1 MKIGKIECFAG
12 ISGDMLLGALVGA
25 GVSVDLLQDAAAALG
40 IGAELRVSSVD
51 RSGVRAVK
59 VDVLEHGELADG
71 GTDEDSHDGDHVHSH
86 DGHSHEGHSHS
97 HSQHAHPHEH
107 EHDHEHDAGSSA
119 GHAHVH
125 ERNWPEIRRLIDAA
139 AISDG
144 AKRIAQRA
152 FALLAEAEGKVHG
165 IEPEKVHFHEVGA
178 VDTITDIVC
187 SAVGLDALGV
197 DRWRCSPV
205 NVGSGFVHCAHGRMP
220 APAPATAELLQGVPT
235 FVAGPAVEMTTP
247 TGAAMLRALE
257 CTYEENGL
265 PFEAGT
271 IGYGAGGRNP
281 ERFAN
286 VLRLS
291 IGTAPAMRGRGAF
304 STDRVMVLECALD
317 DATPQVM
324 AHAMELA
331 MEQGALDVMA
341 APVTMKKGR
350 LGTLLTVLCQP
361 GDEEA
366 LEELLFRETTTLGIR
381 RREEERVVLERD
393 FVTVET
399 IFGKVRVKIAS
410 GGGAVLNAM
419 PEYEDCRRA
428 AREHAAPIRT
438 VMEAAVAAY
447 AALRMARAEA

>member
-1 MKIGKIECFAG
+1 
-12 ISGDMLLGALVGA
+12 
-25 GVSVDLLQDAAAALG
+25 
-40 IGAELRVSSVD
+40 
-51 RSGVRAVK
+51 
-59 VDVLEHGELADG
+59 
-71 GTDEDSHDGDHVHSH
+71 
-86 DGHSHEGHSHS
+86 
-97 HSQHAHPHEH
+97 
-107 EHDHEHDAGSSA
+107 
-119 GHAHVH
+119 
-125 ERNWPEIRRLIDAA
+125 
-139 AISDG
+139 
-144 AKRIAQRA
+144 
-152 FALLAEAEGKVHG
+152 
-165 IEPEKVHFHEVGA
+165 
-178 VDTITDIVC
+178 
-187 SAVGLDALGV
+187 
-197 DRWRCSPV
+197 
-205 NVGSGFVHCAHGRMP
+205 
-220 APAPATAELLQGVPT
+220 
-235 FVAGPAVEMTTP
+235 
-247 TGAAMLRALE
+247 
-257 CTYEENGL
+257 
-265 PFEAGT
+265 
-271 IGYGAGGRNP
+271 
-281 ERFAN
+281 
-286 VLRLS
+286 
-291 IGTAPAMRGRGAF
+291 
-304 STDRVMVLECALD
+304 MVLECALD